1 MKHDFVWWALMIG
14 TAGAFAALFAALTF
28 LYTNAKKKN
37 RGDK

>member
-1 MKHDFVWWALMIG
+1 MIG

-28 LYTNAKKKN
+28 LFTNAKKKN